1 MFLWIYTFRRKKSP
15 LNSTSWRHAK
25 VWFDADDGRRLL
37 AELNL
42 RCEAGWRYSAADQ
55 EERLG
60 RFFWKSTKTPGML
73 GLGVSENSV
82 PLFTQ
87 WFC

>member
-37 AELNL
+37 AELHL
-42 RCEAGWRYSAADQ
+42 RAEAGWRYSAADQ
-55 EERLG
+55 EERLADFLDRKRPRRLECG
-60 RFFWKSTKTPGML
+60 NEWWKRLRSIM
-73 GLGVSENSV
+73 SV
-82 PLFTQ
+82 
-87 WFC
+87 

>member
-1 MFLWIYTFRRKKSP
+1 MFYIDYPYIGDVSKQISILFEERNLPETPPAGR
-15 LNSTSWRHAK
+15 LHQ

-55 EERLG
+55 EERSGG
-60 RFFWKSTKTPGML
+60 RVSDSTCERSL
-73 GLGVSENSV
+73 E
-82 PLFTQ
+82 
-87 WFC
+87 C